1 MEEQVG
7 EGGDRFRFG
16 RVGLEM
22 SEGQVKIIK

>member
-7 EGGDRFRFG
+7 EGGRFRFG

-22 SEGQVKIIK
+22 SGGQVKRIK